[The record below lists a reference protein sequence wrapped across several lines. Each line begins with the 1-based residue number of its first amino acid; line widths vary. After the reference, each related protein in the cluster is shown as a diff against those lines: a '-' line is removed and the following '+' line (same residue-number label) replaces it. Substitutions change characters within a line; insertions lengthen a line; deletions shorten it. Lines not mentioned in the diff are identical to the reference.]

1 LFVLLFTSA
10 KKGSNKP
17 KNNRLRML
25 NISDDKSMEEDQVE
39 DPHRLVPVLV
49 QIHRSNVRKSSIDD
63 DGWGNDGSVNG
74 SDNDSSSKCSSK
86 IDEGLEP
93 GEVSCLSES
102 C

>member
-1 LFVLLFTSA
+1 
-10 KKGSNKP
+10 
-17 KNNRLRML
+17 M
-25 NISDDKSMEEDQVE
+25 SDDKSMEGDQVE

-49 QIHRSNVRKSSIDD
+49 QIHTINARKPSLD